1 MKGIVTNSQGEI
13 SIVRGALEV
22 GDNRADVAERVLA
35 TVSGDVKEYP
45 RLGLFVQRV
54 IGGVALPP
62 FWMGRAKTQLRSEGI
77 EVEKLNIASDGN
89 IELKIK

>member
-1 MKGIVTNSQGEI
+1 MKGIITNSQGEI

-35 TVSGDVKEYP
+35 TVPGDVKEYP

>member
-35 TVSGDVKEYP
+35 TVPGDVKEYP

>member
-1 MKGIVTNSQGEI
+1 MKGIRTNEEGDVLIGKNSLVI
-13 SIVRGALEV
+13 

-35 TVSGDVKEYP
+35 TVPGDVKEYP

>member
-35 TVSGDVKEYP
+35 TVPGDVKECP

>member
-22 GDNRADVAERVLA
+22 GDNRADMAERVLA
-35 TVSGDVKEYP
+35 TVPGDVKEYP